1 MPKPEPGKKRNHF
14 LQLYA
19 YGVLCAILTGCATTG
34 GNFDLGQADAQV
46 QTLSEQHPELAEK
59 LAALRENIR
68 SAQSEIA
75 RQETTIDKL
84 SRLLETSEQK
94 ATQRLIRIWQL
105 TSALLSILLVV
116 GVFIAWKL
124 R

>member
-1 MPKPEPGKKRNHF
+1 
-14 LQLYA
+14 
-19 YGVLCAILTGCATTG
+19 
-34 GNFDLGQADAQV
+34 V

-59 LAALRENIR
+59 LIALRENIK
-68 SAQSEIA
+68 SAQNEIS
-75 RQETTIDKL
+75 RQEGTIDKL
-84 SRLLETSEQK
+84 TKLLDTSEQK

>member
-1 MPKPEPGKKRNHF
+1 MPEPEPGKKRHH
-14 LQLYA
+14 LLRLYA

-34 GNFDLGQADAQV
+34 GNFDLGRADAQV
-46 QTLSEQHPELAEK
+46 ETLKEQYPELADK
-59 LAALRENIR
+59 LAGLRENIK
-68 SAQSEIA
+68 SAQDEIA
-75 RQETTIDKL
+75 RQEGTIDKL
-84 SRLLETSEQK
+84 TKLLETSEQK

>member
-1 MPKPEPGKKRNHF
+1 M
-14 LQLYA
+14 
-19 YGVLCAILTGCATTG
+19 
-34 GNFDLGQADAQV
+34 
-46 QTLSEQHPELAEK
+46 QTLTEQHPELAEK
-59 LAALRENIR
+59 LAGLRENIR
-68 SAQSEIA
+68 SAQDEIA
-75 RQETTIDKL
+75 KQEGTIEKL
-84 SRLLETSEQK
+84 TKLLESSEQK

>member
-1 MPKPEPGKKRNHF
+1 MPEPEPGKQRNH
-14 LQLYA
+14 LLRLYA

-34 GNFDLGQADAQV
+34 GNFDLGRADAQV
-46 QTLSEQHPELAEK
+46 QTLAEQHPELAER
-59 LAALRENIR
+59 LTALRENIK
-68 SAQSEIA
+68 SAQDEIA

>member
-1 MPKPEPGKKRNHF
+1 M
-14 LQLYA
+14 
-19 YGVLCAILTGCATTG
+19 
-34 GNFDLGQADAQV
+34 
-46 QTLSEQHPELAEK
+46 QTLAEQHPELAEK
-59 LAALRENIR
+59 LGALRENIK
-68 SAQSEIA
+68 SAQDEIA

-94 ATQRLIRIWQL
+94 STQRLIRIWQL

>member
-1 MPKPEPGKKRNHF
+1 M
-14 LQLYA
+14 
-19 YGVLCAILTGCATTG
+19 
-34 GNFDLGQADAQV
+34 

-59 LAALRENIR
+59 LGALRENIK
-68 SAQSEIA
+68 SAQEEIA

-105 TSALLSILLVV
+105 TSALLSILLVI

>member
-1 MPKPEPGKKRNHF
+1 MPKFESRAKRGHLF
-14 LQLYA
+14 RLYA
-19 YGVLCAILTGCATTG
+19 YGILCAILTGCASTG
-34 GNFDLGQADAQV
+34 GNFDLGRADAQV

-59 LAALRENIR
+59 LIALRENIK
-68 SAQSEIA
+68 SAQNEIS
-75 RQETTIDKL
+75 RQEGTIDKL
-84 SRLLETSEQK
+84 TKLLDTSEQK

>member
-1 MPKPEPGKKRNHF
+1 MSEPEPRTKRNHF
-14 LQLYA
+14 LRLYA
-19 YGVLCAILTGCATTG
+19 HGVLCAILTGCATTG
-34 GNFDLGQADAQV
+34 GNFDLGRADAQV
-46 QTLSEQHPELAEK
+46 QTLAEQHPELAEK
-59 LAALRENIR
+59 LGALRENIK
-68 SAQSEIA
+68 SAQDEIA

-94 ATQRLIRIWQL
+94 STQRLIRIWQL